1 MWCNAAA
8 RGHVRRV
15 HFRGDALWPGCSE
28 NEWAMLVTR
37 VFLRSVRPCI
47 PHADSKSVQ
56 KQSINQLI
64 EKMRSLVDFG
74 LSLTAHLL
82 AIVDGFLTSMVTWS
96 CLDRLCKKNPQK
108 MPLQIHP
115 KLLQWIA
122 DFHLVSLFFFTVFR
136 STNEPKP
143 DCLFLCDFWNAP
155 SCIHVSVIGL
165 MANLLPRIFTNDIK
179 RLVNWYL
186 FPRPI

>member
-1 MWCNAAA
+1 M
-8 RGHVRRV
+8 
-15 HFRGDALWPGCSE
+15 
-28 NEWAMLVTR
+28 TR

-96 CLDRLCKKNPQK
+96 CLDRLCTKILKRCRCKFIQNCYNE
-108 MPLQIHP
+108 
-115 KLLQWIA
+115 LLISIW
-122 DFHLVSLFFFTVFR
+122 LVFFFTVFR

>member
-1 MWCNAAA
+1 MMQRRREVTLDEFISGVMRCDQDAVKTNEPCSW
-8 RGHVRRV
+8 RG
-15 HFRGDALWPGCSE
+15 F
-28 NEWAMLVTR
+28 
-37 VFLRSVRPCI
+37 FLRSVRPCI

-122 DFHLVSLFFFTVFR
+122 DFHLVSLFFFHGVSIDKRTEAR
-136 STNEPKP
+136 
-143 DCLFLCDFWNAP
+143 LFISLWFLECSILHP
-155 SCIHVSVIGL
+155 C
-165 MANLLPRIFTNDIK
+165 K
-179 RLVNWYL
+179 RDWLDGKFVATHIYEWHQKT
-186 FPRPI
+186 R